1 MSRRDDL
8 WSWYFVALDFLGEEL
23 EWRTSKH
30 NNIDDVKLIKAKC
43 IAEPEKYLWKTTTRE
58 MTEMKDIFNDIS
70 KLRYA
75 DKPDY
80 NFIQEQLSSLLERVD
95 ELEPSITI
103 VPLFFDLF

>member
-23 EWRTSKH
+23 EWRTSKC

-58 MTEMKDIFNDIS
+58 MTEMKNIFYSIS
-70 KLRYA
+70 ELRYA
-75 DKPDY
+75 DRPDY
-80 NFIQEQLSSLLERVD
+80 KFIQEQLSSLSDRVD
-95 ELEPSITI
+95 ELEPPITI
-103 VPLFFDLF
+103 VPLLLDLS